1 MVQTKKGTRTAA
13 NKTASE
19 AKKAVTAVKETTEKA
34 AAPAKKTAASAK
46 RTAAKAEE
54 VLKAV
59 VHIQFGGD
67 KDIIAKDILDKA
79 VENYKASHKDA
90 EVKNIELY
98 IVPEKNTAY
107 YVVNG
112 EESEENQ
119 IQL

>member
-13 NKTASE
+13 NKAVSE
-19 AKKAVTAVKETTEKA
+19 AKKAAPAAKETTEKPAAPAKKA
-34 AAPAKKTAASAK
+34 AAPAK
-46 RTAAKAEE
+46 RTAAKPEDA
-54 VLKAV
+54 LKAV

-67 KDIIAKDILDKA
+67 KDIVAKDILDKA
-79 VENYKASHKDA
+79 VENYKASHKDVQ
-90 EVKNIELY
+90 VKNIELY

-112 EESEENQ
+112 EEAEENQ

>member
-34 AAPAKKTAASAK
+34 AASAK

-54 VLKAV
+54 ALKAV